1 MEFTPEEEARIASEV
16 AEGEKADEEFEQD
29 LVRAQAVKARLLNQL
44 RTGYILVP
52 FKDSGGEFQVKL
64 RVPSPEERQR
74 MWELTAEVDDAT
86 RQGDAAKLTRLGEKF
101 ADELAGFT
109 PELDA
114 EYWKKGKGFN
124 VEVPQ
129 KLLRLILGVDPIHLE
144 ELSFFSGSLVG
155 EDFAAMLQW
164 IGLKGPSEWAGLADE
179 DRLFWQSAWGRY
191 KEGLKRRG

>member
-16 AEGEKADEEFEQD
+16 AEGEKADKEFEKN
-29 LVRAQAVKARLLNQL
+29 LVRAHAVKARLLNQL
-44 RTGYILVP
+44 RTGYIMVP
-52 FKDSGGEFQVKL
+52 FSDSQGEFQVKL

-86 RQGDAAKLTRLGEKF
+86 RQGDAERTVKLGEKI
-101 ADELAGFT
+101 AEEIAGFT

-114 EYWKKGKGFN
+114 EYWKKGEGFN

-144 ELSFFSGSLVG
+144 ELKFFSGSLVG

-179 DRLFWQSAWGRY
+179 DRLFWQSAWSRY

>member
-1 MEFTPEEEARIASEV
+1 MEFTSEEKARIAAEV
-16 AEGEKADEEFEQD
+16 AEGEKADEELEQD
-29 LVRAQAVKARLLNQL
+29 LVRAHAVKSRLLNQL

-52 FKDSGGEFQVKL
+52 FKDSGGEFHIKL

-74 MWELTAEVDDAT
+74 MWELTAEVEEAT
-86 RQGDAAKLTRLGEKF
+86 RQSDAAKLTRLGEKF
-101 ADELAGFT
+101 ADELAKFT

-114 EYWKKGKGFN
+114 EYWKKGEGFN

-129 KLLRLILGVDPIHLE
+129 KLNMLILGVEPIRLE